1 LREEATTD
9 PQVIELRN
17 HIAAGTVP
25 DGWAEVDG
33 LLLFRSKVFVLDVLS
48 A

>member
-1 LREEATTD
+1 M
-9 PQVIELRN
+9 IELRN

-33 LLLFRSKVFVLDVLS
+33 LLLFRSKVFVPDVLS